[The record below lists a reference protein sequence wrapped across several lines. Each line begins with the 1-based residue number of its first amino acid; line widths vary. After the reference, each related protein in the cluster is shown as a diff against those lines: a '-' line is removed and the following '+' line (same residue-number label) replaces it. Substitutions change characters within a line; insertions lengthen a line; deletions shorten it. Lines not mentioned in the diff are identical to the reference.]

1 MPNGARSGPNG
12 HRYRTA
18 RRAVLDHSTICHLC
32 GHDGADQADH
42 IGPRSLNP
50 ELDDADPTNL
60 APAHGVNGCPTCG
73 EKCNQVKGN
82 GTLTRPISSRS
93 W

>member
-1 MPNGARSGPNG
+1 MRNKGPNG
-12 HRYRTA
+12 HRYREA
-18 RRAVLDHSTICHLC
+18 RKALLKRSTICHLC

-42 IGPRSLNP
+42 LGPRSLNP
-50 ELDDADPTNL
+50 QLDDADITNL

-73 EKCNQVKGN
+73 EKCNQLKGN
-82 GTLTRPISSRS
+82 KTLTKPIRSRA

>member
-1 MPNGARSGPNG
+1 MATRGPNG

-18 RRAVLDHSTICHLC
+18 REAVLAHDSVCHLC
-32 GHDGADQADH
+32 GHEGADQADH
-42 IGPRSLNP
+42 VRSRSAHP
-50 ELDDADPTNL
+50 DIDDADASNL

-73 EKCNQVKGN
+73 EKCNQIKGA
-82 GTLTRPISSRS
+82 GTLTKPVRSRS

>member
-1 MPNGARSGPNG
+1 MAGQGPSGRP
-12 HRYRTA
+12 YRTA
-18 RRAVLDHSTICHLC
+18 RERLLERTTVCHLC

-50 ELDDADPTNL
+50 ELRDDDLSNL

-82 GTLTRPISSRS
+82 GTITRPRRSRD